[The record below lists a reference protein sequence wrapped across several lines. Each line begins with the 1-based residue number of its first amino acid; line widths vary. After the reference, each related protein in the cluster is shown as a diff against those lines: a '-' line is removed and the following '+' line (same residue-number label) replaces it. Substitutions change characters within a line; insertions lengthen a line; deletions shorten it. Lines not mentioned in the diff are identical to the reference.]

1 MKTWIQTS
9 ALFGILA
16 LASGCGQGDAAPVD
30 QKTHSLVGRPTLA
43 PQVPQNFGR
52 TTGGG
57 HSALAPVTR
66 PKPPA
71 QTEEAKPKPT
81 EEKQSDAA
89 ETKKPAGDTLTQKD
103 DKSGKRDD
111 SRRGRG
117 TGSRGS
123 YGMYGSG
130 RDNSGDRERSK
141 KDGGEWFRK
150 EGGTAKNEGNKDSP
164 RTGGDPVV
172 FEDGGEERPRGMT
185 GLSGNVGGGLGG
197 PGGGARTTLKRPKLP
212 SNAPDWFLKYDK
224 DGEGQIFMHQWPR
237 EDLTSFY
244 KYDTNG
250 DGIITIEE
258 AMRTVK
264 GAPPA
269 APATTASNDKP
280 ATPATPGGPPPSNP
294 LPGTGAGGLAMTGG
308 GNGNNDENL
317 LRMAEGT
324 IRRYD
329 RNNDGMLDEQE
340 LQGTMMLR
348 NNWQQWDTNKDGKL
362 DKNEIVAAFKSMN
375 MGGMGGGFGGRG
387 MGGERGDRFG
397 GGGDR
402 FGGGGDRFGGGRGGD
417 RGNRGGGDM
426 TERAAR
432 FMRQFDRNGDG
443 KLSQDEFP
451 TFLRKDRFTEYD
463 KNKDGFIDV
472 DELKA
477 IFENMGQGGGGMGGR
492 GMGGGNMGGGGE
504 FRRRDR

>member
-1 MKTWIQTS
+1 
-9 ALFGILA
+9 
-16 LASGCGQGDAAPVD
+16 
-30 QKTHSLVGRPTLA
+30 
-43 PQVPQNFGR
+43 
-52 TTGGG
+52 
-57 HSALAPVTR
+57 
-66 PKPPA
+66 
-71 QTEEAKPKPT
+71 
-81 EEKQSDAA
+81 
-89 ETKKPAGDTLTQKD
+89 
-103 DKSGKRDD
+103 
-111 SRRGRG
+111 
-117 TGSRGS
+117 
-123 YGMYGSG
+123 
-130 RDNSGDRERSK
+130 
-141 KDGGEWFRK
+141 
-150 EGGTAKNEGNKDSP
+150 
-164 RTGGDPVV
+164 
-172 FEDGGEERPRGMT
+172 
-185 GLSGNVGGGLGG
+185 
-197 PGGGARTTLKRPKLP
+197 
-212 SNAPDWFLKYDK
+212 
-224 DGEGQIFMHQWPR
+224 
-237 EDLTSFY
+237 
-244 KYDTNG
+244 
-250 DGIITIEE
+250 
-258 AMRTVK
+258 
-264 GAPPA
+264 
-269 APATTASNDKP
+269 
-280 ATPATPGGPPPSNP
+280 
-294 LPGTGAGGLAMTGG
+294 MTGG